1 MSERPQS
8 FENHAKMVPLYHYV
22 GSPLFLV
29 AFLTFGYLTVTDFTL
44 ERLALMAVL
53 VYLGIVGLYA
63 RLFALGV
70 QDRVIRLEE
79 RLRLQRLLPEELRP
93 RVGELHT
100 RQLIALRFASDGEV
114 AELAARVLS
123 GELTEPK
130 EIKRAVRSWRA
141 DHQRV

>member
-1 MSERPQS
+1 MSERPQD

-22 GSPLFLV
+22 GSPLFLL
-29 AFLTFGYLTVTDFTL
+29 AFLTFGYLTVADFSV
-44 ERLALMAVL
+44 ERLAFMAVL

-79 RLRLQRLLPEELRP
+79 RLRLQRLLPEALRL
-93 RVGELHT
+93 RIGELTT
-100 RQLIALRFASDGEV
+100 RQLIALRFASDAEV
-114 AELAARVLS
+114 AELAVRVLS
-123 GELTEPK
+123 GELTDPK